1 MESLV
6 LEFPHDE
13 VPSWLEE
20 MADEFTEDPFCQ
32 FVMVGGDETS
42 VLFVTT
48 WDSAIIDEVES
59 SLRSMMLPS
68 GSIRRLVL
76 SVPEPSSPVDL

>member
-6 LEFPHDE
+6 LEFPLDE

-20 MADEFTEDPFCQ
+20 MADEFTEDPFCH
-32 FVMVGGDETS
+32 FVMVGGDSES

-48 WDSAIIDEVES
+48 WNSEIVAEVES
-59 SLRSMMLPS
+59 SLRAMMLPS

-76 SVPEPSSPVDL
+76 SVPEPSASVDL